1 MSLALKPGEDL
12 PVELDNSDRKDSP
25 EPMAPPAGPN
35 IFLEVFLNALLLV
48 LAMFVFQQAWN
59 MSIGTMVSG
68 HRLLIT
74 FWQSGGFVMMFAVLV
89 KMASMIFR
97 NTMFT
102 E

>member
-1 MSLALKPGEDL
+1 MSIALKPGEDL
-12 PVELDNSDRKDSP
+12 PVELDDSDRKDSP
-25 EPMAPPAGPN
+25 EPTATPPSSN
-35 IFLEVFLNALLLV
+35 IFLDVFLNALLMV

-74 FWQSGGFVMMFAVLV
+74 FWQSGGLVMMFAVLV

-97 NTMFT
+97 STLFT
-102 E
+102 D